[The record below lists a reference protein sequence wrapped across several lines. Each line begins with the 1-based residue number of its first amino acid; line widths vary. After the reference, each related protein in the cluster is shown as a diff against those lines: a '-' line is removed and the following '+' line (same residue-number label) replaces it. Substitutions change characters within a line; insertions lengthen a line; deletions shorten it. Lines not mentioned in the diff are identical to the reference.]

1 MLVTELGV
9 KWKKAD
15 FRKGEQSQTGEAKTP
30 SHPGAV
36 PFELLLKPSCAFL
49 VARLFRVNTS
59 HLVFFTC
66 AASSAISVTCK
77 FTSAD

>member
-36 PFELLLKPSCAFL
+36 PFELLLSPAVAFL
-49 VARLFRVNTS
+49 LLGYLESIHPTLLFSPV
-59 HLVFFTC
+59 LLQVPFLLP
-66 AASSAISVTCK
+66 AK